1 MKKSVLF
8 SLICAVLVFIVA
20 GCCSAKSDYSI
31 VLLGDIH
38 YDKAEFHQMPEFDK
52 TVSWNMCRENGIFTW
67 RGHNKWMNASHA
79 TTSHNYPLNVRMWKE
94 DLPFIIDRAAKC
106 GVENDSVYTFQ
117 LGDMIHGDCGKLD
130 LHKKNLHEAID
141 YMTSRF
147 KSPVLVSCGNH
158 DPRGPFGQQ
167 AWNEVMLPYFDK
179 AAKNI
184 QRKNTNFSVRV
195 GRDLYY
201 FHDAINPDFDY
212 LKKILD
218 ANKDARYTFFISH
231 VPLFAM
237 AKNHINDSLAENFDN
252 LLSMLA
258 ECNAIVLSGHTH
270 WISLTRYRH
279 DGKRID
285 QFVLNST
292 MRKPAR
298 DSVFDPSKN
307 ISQDKFSPDYGG
319 RIALWNKYA
328 DKITTPLNTWG
339 TGHALLR
346 VSDQGVFV
354 DFYAIKAEKP
364 YTYQLR

>member
-1 MKKSVLF
+1 MRKYILSAVCFVAVVL
-8 SLICAVLVFIVA
+8 S
-20 GCCSAKSDYSI
+20 GCCSLTKDDYNI

-38 YDKAEFHQMPEFDK
+38 YDKIEFHQMPEFDK

-94 DLPFIIDRAAKC
+94 DVPQIIKRAAVN
-106 GVENDSVYTFQ
+106 GAENNALYTFQ
-117 LGDMIHGDCGKLD
+117 LGDMIHGDCGNLA
-130 LHKKNLHEAID
+130 LHKKNLQEALD
-141 YMTSRF
+141 YLKVNSS
-147 KSPVLVSCGNH
+147 SPVLVACGNH

-184 QRKNTNFSVRV
+184 QRKNTNFSVKIDK
-195 GRDLYY
+195 DLYY
-201 FHDAINPDFDY
+201 FHDAMNPDFEY
-212 LKKILD
+212 LEKTL
-218 ANKDARYTFFISH
+218 NENNDARYTFFVSH
-231 VPLFAM
+231 IPLFAM
-237 AKNHINDSLAENFDN
+237 AKNHINEPLAENFDH

-279 DGKRID
+279 DGRRID

-307 ISQDKFSPDYGG
+307 ISQNKFSPDYGG

-339 TGHALLR
+339 AGHALLR
-346 VSDQGVFV
+346 VSDKGVFV
-354 DFYAIKAEKP
+354 DFYGIKSDKV